1 MSWLW
6 ALLLA
11 IVALALILLL
21 LRWFGQ
27 PRSGWEAIAAAL
39 LLGIAGYGLQGRPGM
54 PGSPKAPAETIAG
67 NSPEL
72 VEARKSLAGA
82 GASGETNNKWSI
94 IADALARHGQF
105 ADAAG
110 VLLGAVD
117 KNPRDGDAWLAL
129 ANALVGHAEGSLSPA
144 ALFAFRNA
152 ATVAPE
158 HPGPPFFLG
167 LAMAQSGRFD
177 DARAIWTE
185 LLARTPPDA
194 PWRPDLV
201 DKLQRLDMIVAR
213 QNAMQGMPMGQPGTM
228 P

>member
-1 MSWLW
+1 MSWAW

-11 IVALALILLL
+11 IVALGLILML

-54 PGSPKAPAETIAG
+54 AGAPKVAAETIAG
-67 NSPEL
+67 DPAEL
-72 VEARKSLAGA
+72 VKARQAIAG
-82 GASGETNNKWSI
+82 GGPVPDNNWVV

-129 ANALVGHAEGSLSPA
+129 ANALVGHADGMLSPA
-144 ALFAFRNA
+144 SLYAFRNA
-152 ATVAPE
+152 MAVAPD

-177 DARAIWTE
+177 EARALWTD
-185 LLARTPPDA
+185 LLARTPADA
-194 PWRPDLV
+194 PWRPDLT

-213 QNAMQGMPMGQPGTM
+213 QNAMQGMPAGQPGTM